1 LAIHA
6 LSGTRLPAAIAD
18 AVRHGLAWM
27 QQSRKTPEPFR
38 RALWVG
44 KERYLPRRVV
54 AAFEFVGFLVAL
66 DMAGWNS

>member
-1 LAIHA
+1 
-6 LSGTRLPAAIAD
+6 
-18 AVRHGLAWM
+18 LAWM

-38 RALWVG
+38 RALWVA

-66 DMAGWNS
+66 DMAGWSS